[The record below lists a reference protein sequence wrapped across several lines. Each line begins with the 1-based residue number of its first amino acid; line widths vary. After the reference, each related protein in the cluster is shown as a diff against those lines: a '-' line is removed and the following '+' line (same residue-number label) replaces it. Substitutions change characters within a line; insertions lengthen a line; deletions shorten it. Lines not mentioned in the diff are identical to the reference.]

1 MSSDVSTQVEGF
13 LAGYSP
19 DVRGL
24 ALAARALVLGVL
36 PEMIEQVDPPSG
48 IIAYGYDRTYK
59 GLVCAIAP
67 FRSHVNLMFSRGAE
81 LPDSA
86 GLLEGT
92 GKRARHVKIR
102 TQDDVRNPDVRALL
116 EAAAALMR

>member
-1 MSSDVSTQVEGF
+1 MSSDVSTQVDDF

-24 ALAARALVLGVL
+24 ALAARALVLSVL
-36 PEMIEQVDPPSG
+36 PGMIEQVDPPSG
-48 IIAYGYDRTYK
+48 IIAYGYDRSYK

-67 FRSHVNLMFSRGAE
+67 HKSHVNLMFSRGTE
-81 LPDSA
+81 LPDPA

-102 TQDDVRNPDVRALL
+102 SLDDVRHPAVHALL
-116 EAAAALMR
+116 EAAAASTR